1 MQSEQIDKL
10 AAALAEAQKEITSP
24 PRNREVEV
32 FSKRTNSKYKF
43 RYATLDAIIEHV
55 RPALTKNGLW
65 FVQTLANGDGKY
77 RLVTTLTHASGQ
89 WVSGETPILAE
100 SADNQ
105 AFGSALTYMKRYA
118 LSALLGIAADEDDD
132 ANEADGNTVESSRD
146 RSPPPKQT
154 KTAQATQQAANGVD
168 TWIAQAK
175 AAIAQM
181 PDKAVLTRW
190 QKDNA
195 KTLASM
201 KERYPEKHTDF
212 VAWLDDQFNSLPQP
226 QMQKDAAE

>member
-43 RYATLDAIIEHV
+43 KYATLDAIIEHV

-89 WVSGETPILAE
+89 WISGETPILAE
-100 SADNQ
+100 STDNQ

-118 LSALLGIAADEDDD
+118 LSAILGIAADEDDD
-132 ANEADGNTVESSRD
+132 ANAADGNTVEDSRD
-146 RSPPPKQT
+146 RKTTPKQT
-154 KTAQATQQAANGVD
+154 KTEQVKEQTKSGVD
-168 TWIAQAK
+168 LWLEK
-175 AAIAQM
+175 ARAHVNQM
-181 PDKAVLTRW
+181 PDRIALNNWLKEAATVKALD
-190 QKDNA
+190 KM
-195 KTLASM
+195 KTDHA
-201 KERYPEKHTDF
+201 EKYDEF
-212 VAWLDDQFNSLPQP
+212 QAFLDRVFDTLPAG
-226 QMQKDAAE
+226 KAAA